1 MLAVN
6 VEPGRQRI
14 LVADDQ
20 PDVLEALRLLLK
32 GAGYASVQVS
42 SPQEVLNAASAD
54 RFDLILMDL
63 NYARDTTSGAEGL
76 DLLSSLEKLNQVP
89 PVVVMTA
96 WGSVD
101 LAVEA
106 MQRGASD
113 FVQKPWDNERL
124 LSVIAKQ
131 AAAARASRV
140 LRTELDLARHVQEQ
154 LFPVPKRRL
163 GTLDYF
169 GHCLPAR
176 EVSGDYYD
184 FLDSGEAGMA
194 FVLGDVSGKGIAAAL
209 LMANLQACFRSQPKE
224 RMREPAEVLRII
236 NRLFFESTSPEHFA
250 TVFLGAYDESR
261 RRLRYANCGHP
272 SPILL
277 RRDGSTERLSPTAV
291 VLGAFENWACA
302 ERDIAFE
309 PGDTLVLFS
318 DGVTEAGIDSPG
330 EFGEDGLLRTIQA
343 NRAAGAEA
351 MVNRILGAVA
361 VQTEDD
367 ATVVAIRSVPH

>member
-1 MLAVN
+1 MLAVD
-6 VEPGRQRI
+6 VEPSRQRI

-42 SPQEVLNAASAD
+42 SPQEVLNAALVE

-76 DLLSSLEKLNQVP
+76 DLLSSLEKLSQVP

-106 MQRGASD
+106 MRRGASD
-113 FVQKPWDNERL
+113 FVQKPWDNDRL
-124 LSVIAKQ
+124 LSVIAKH
-131 AAAARASRV
+131 AAARASRV
-140 LRTELDLARHVQEQ
+140 LRSELDLARHVQEQ

-163 GTLDYF
+163 ATLDYF
-169 GHCLPAR
+169 GHCVPAR

-184 FLDSGEAGMA
+184 FLDTGEGGMA

-224 RMREPAEVLRII
+224 RLLQPAEALRTI
-236 NRLFFESTSPEHFA
+236 NQLFYESTSPEHFA
-250 TVFLGAYDESR
+250 TVFLGAYDEST

-272 SPILL
+272 SPVLV
-277 RRDGSTERLSPTAV
+277 RRDGWVERLTPTAV
-291 VLGAFENWACA
+291 VLGAFEKWTSS
-302 ERDIAFE
+302 EREIAFC

-318 DGVTEAGIDSPG
+318 DGVTEAGVDSPG
-330 EFGEDGLLRTIQA
+330 EFGDQGLLAAIQA
-343 NRAAGAEA
+343 SRATGAEA
-351 MVNRILGAVA
+351 VVNHVLAAVA
-361 VQTEDD
+361 SRAEDD
-367 ATVVAIRSVPH
+367 ATVVAICSVPN

>member
-6 VEPGRQRI
+6 VEPGQQRI

-42 SPQEVLNAASAD
+42 SPQEVLNAASAE

-76 DLLSSLEKLNQVP
+76 DLLSSLEKLNHVP

-154 LFPVPKRRL
+154 LFPVPERRL
-163 GTLDYF
+163 ARSTTL
-169 GHCLPAR
+169 
-176 EVSGDYYD
+176 
-184 FLDSGEAGMA
+184 
-194 FVLGDVSGKGIAAAL
+194 
-209 LMANLQACFRSQPKE
+209 
-224 RMREPAEVLRII
+224 
-236 NRLFFESTSPEHFA
+236 A
-250 TVFLGAYDESR
+250 TVFR
-261 RRLRYANCGHP
+261 RAR
-272 SPILL
+272 
-277 RRDGSTERLSPTAV
+277 
-291 VLGAFENWACA
+291 
-302 ERDIAFE
+302 
-309 PGDTLVLFS
+309 
-318 DGVTEAGIDSPG
+318 
-330 EFGEDGLLRTIQA
+330 
-343 NRAAGAEA
+343 
-351 MVNRILGAVA
+351 
-361 VQTEDD
+361 
-367 ATVVAIRSVPH
+367 